1 MPETVYTQA
10 LAVGFPALLLEV
22 PGLLEALGDRGEE
35 GPAVY
40 PLVAPPS
47 ARLPY
52 VVWQRISGVGEH
64 HLEGRSALARA
75 RIQTKAYALTYE
87 QAAQLAELLR
97 RRLDGTLHGVQA
109 AGLDVRRLA
118 RLDEVDDYEPPN
130 DGTEAG
136 AFSVRQDWELW
147 YGVP

>member
-1 MPETVYTQA
+1 MPETVYTGPLA
-10 LAVGFPALLLEV
+10 LGFPALLLEV
-22 PGLLEALGDRGEE
+22 PGLLEELGNRGEL
-35 GPAVY
+35 GPAIY
-40 PLVAPPS
+40 PLVAPPD
-47 ARLPY
+47 AAMPY

-64 HLEGRSALARA
+64 HLGGRSALARA

-87 QAAQLAELLR
+87 QAARLAELLR
-97 RRLDGTLHGVQA
+97 VRLDRTLHGPQA
-109 AGLDVRRLA
+109 GGLDVRSLH